1 MSSERTPKE
10 PELPRAPDA
19 GARFLTT
26 RWTVI
31 LEAGAEGPDRV
42 KALEQFARTY
52 WYPVYAFIRRKGSSH
67 EGAEDLTQQFFASL
81 MEKNWLAGVER
92 RETRFSTFLLTVLT
106 HFLIGEHRRESRA
119 KRGGGGTPL
128 SLDMA
133 AAEQWYGAEPHTD
146 ETPERLF
153 EHRLAVSIMAGALNN
168 MKEALHASG
177 RGRQFDLLS
186 PYLSR
191 EPAQG
196 EYDAAAATMGIKANG
211 IAAAV
216 LRLRREYREFVR
228 NEVATGLTDTSRIDE
243 EMRHVVEALSPRTHG
258 C

>member
-1 MSSERTPKE
+1 MSPERTPKA
-10 PELPRAPDA
+10 PLPPKALDA

-31 LEAGAEGPDRV
+31 RAAGAEGPERM
-42 KALEQFARTY
+42 KAMEQFARTY

-67 EGAEDLTQQFFASL
+67 ESAEDLTQQFFATL
-81 MEKNWLAGVER
+81 MEKNWLAGVEQ

-106 HFLIGEHRRESRA
+106 HFLIGEHRRESRV
-119 KRGGGGTPL
+119 KRGGGCAPL

-133 AAEQWYGAEPHTD
+133 AANQWYGAEPRTD

-153 EHRLAVSIMAGALNN
+153 ERRLAVSIMAGALNH

-196 EYDAAAATMGIKANG
+196 EYDAAAATLGITANG

-228 NEVATGLTDTSRIDE
+228 EEVAAGLTDTSRIDE
-243 EMRHVVEALSPRTHG
+243 EMRHVVEAVASRTQG
-258 C
+258 G